1 MKLNQNEKQYITDC
15 FNNGETPDEISIKV
29 GISVNAVKRALADT
43 NTITLS
49 WYKTKQQHALLEH
62 LVRYGIRSV
71 GDFDNKVKRT

>member
-1 MKLNQNEKQYITDC
+1 MKLNQNEKQFITDC
-15 FNNGETPDEISIKV
+15 YNNGESPDEIAINV

-62 LVRYGIRSV
+62 LKRYGILSV
-71 GDFDNKVKRT
+71 SDFEAKVKKS